1 METPPTPQYAAY
13 PRETVYGS
21 ADQLQALADGYY
33 GLNFVVIGT
42 LVVSLGGRG
51 LVETIKAPDAHFSA
65 ALSLLA
71 ILILGVAVA
80 SFPYSRKI
88 GFGKGWSDAG
98 AIAASALL
106 GLTAWLCFGLVG
118 CAIMQSLA
126 LSEMRKYG
134 VQGGMFRGPQR
145 AWIKAKV
152 AQIRAR
158 EQGTAPPF

>member
-1 METPPTPQYAAY
+1 MESPPPPGYAAY

-21 ADQLQALADGYY
+21 ADQLQALSDGYY
-33 GLNFVVIGT
+33 GLNWVVIGT
-42 LVVSLGGRG
+42 LVVSLVGRG
-51 LVETIKAPDAHFSA
+51 LVETIKAPDAHFAA
-65 ALSLLA
+65 ALGLLA
-71 ILILGVAVA
+71 VLILRVAIA

-98 AIAASALL
+98 EIVASALL
-106 GLTAWLCFGLVG
+106 GLTGWLCFGLVG
-118 CAIMQSLA
+118 CAILQSLA

-145 AWIKAKV
+145 AWIKMKV
-152 AQIRAR
+152 SQMRAR